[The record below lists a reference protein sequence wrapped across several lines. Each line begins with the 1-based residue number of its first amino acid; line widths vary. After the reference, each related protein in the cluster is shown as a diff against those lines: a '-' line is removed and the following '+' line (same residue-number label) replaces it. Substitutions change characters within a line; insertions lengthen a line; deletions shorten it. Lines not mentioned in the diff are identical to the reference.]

1 MIIDR
6 GSSLNITLQELVD
19 KLNLKRDKHL
29 NPFWVAW
36 VNDTFIL
43 VSFRCLVTFFFGRN
57 FEESVWCEVLPLKV
71 SHILLG
77 RPWLLI
83 EGFNMTTM
91 QIHIPSCIM
100 GVRRSFV
107 QWKKSRQL
115 RSQMRHNQKKVF
127 TMRQF
132 EKESM
137 KNKGFFLL

>member
-43 VSFRCLVTFFFGRN
+43 VSFRCLVTFFFGKD
-57 FEESVWCEVLPLKV
+57 FEESVWCEVLPLKA

-77 RPWLLI
+77 RPWL
-83 EGFNMTTM
+83 FD
-91 QIHIPSCIM
+91 
-100 GVRRSFV
+100 RRV
-107 QWKKSRQL
+107 QYDNYANTYTLMHNGRKKILRPMKEVSPIKKSDEAQP
-115 RSQMRHNQKKVF
+115 KKGVYYASIWKGEH
-127 TMRQF
+127 
-132 EKESM
+132 EK
-137 KNKGFFLL
+137 